1 MSVSDIA
8 IDRSLREV
16 FSALAKHL
24 AQVGE
29 VPINDE
35 VFFKHAT
42 ATVRTNG
49 QMQFVV
55 DRSFAGYDW
64 RLEVEL
70 KDIQGLINGMTREWP
85 MDRLGKSDSTNTELS
100 SDALTKILG
109 SLGLE
114 QTQESAATEDTQD
127 EEEDMNQNTNQDQ
140 RGSRP
145 ITGLEDGAEEKVD
158 FGSIS
163 ESDLD
168 AFLNAYDSATQAP
181 KPQKPEEAVD
191 PLEALVAS
199 LIAGGGTELDNLDD
213 LDDLDEEVDEIA
225 VQSALSFIELLV
237 KNEKLE
243 LVKAGGIEAL
253 ATRLAP
259 LLDEELRAK
268 KKADM
273 VMNWLL
279 DQDEVDDVYLSDEEM
294 VSLMRQW

>member
-1 MSVSDIA
+1 MSVSHIA

-29 VPINDE
+29 IPVNNN
-35 VFFKHAT
+35 VFFTHGT
-42 ATVRTNG
+42 ATVRVND
-49 QMQFVV
+49 QMQFTVN
-55 DRSFAGYDW
+55 RSFAGYDW

-70 KDIQGLINGMTREWP
+70 KDIQGLINGLTREWP
-85 MDRLGKSDSTNTELS
+85 MERIGTSTKTETELS
-100 SDALTKILG
+100 GDAITKILG
-109 SLGLE
+109 SLGFD
-114 QTQESAATEDTQD
+114 QEAPKAATANT
-127 EEEDMNQNTNQDQ
+127 EEEDEMDQIDNKQQ

-145 ITGLEDGAEEKVD
+145 ITGLEDTAEENVD
-158 FGSIS
+158 FGSVS

-168 AFLNAYDSATQAP
+168 AFLNAYDTATQAP
-181 KPQKPEEAVD
+181 KAQKPAEPVD

-199 LIAGGGTELDNLDD
+199 LIANGGSELDNLDD

-225 VQSALSFIELLV
+225 IQSALSFIELLV

-243 LVKAGGIEAL
+243 LVNADDVEAL

-259 LLDEELRAK
+259 ILDEEIRAK

-279 DQDEVDDVYLSDEEM
+279 DQDEVDDVYLTDEEM
-294 VSLMRQW
+294 VGLMRQW